1 MTSTLDQLPKRTQ
14 VLARSQLAE
23 DEEVVAVLAGRSKQA
38 MIVTDRQVLI
48 VKPGWM
54 AGAALGTKAGSFPFG
69 VITAINVHTGR
80 GIAALEIVSAAGPP
94 SAKPD
99 LRTAF
104 QLPNWLPCDPSLGRS
119 PVIAELRSYVRSG
132 GRARSARAELSGFE
146 PSPRLH

>member
-54 AGAALGTKAGSFPFG
+54 AGAALGTKAGSFPF
-69 VITAINVHTGR
+69 AR
-80 GIAALEIVSAAGPP
+80 GSRALSSAVSSRPL
-94 SAKPD
+94 D
-99 LRTAF
+99 CTE
-104 QLPNWLPCDPSLGRS
+104 Q
-119 PVIAELRSYVRSG
+119 
-132 GRARSARAELSGFE
+132 
-146 PSPRLH
+146 